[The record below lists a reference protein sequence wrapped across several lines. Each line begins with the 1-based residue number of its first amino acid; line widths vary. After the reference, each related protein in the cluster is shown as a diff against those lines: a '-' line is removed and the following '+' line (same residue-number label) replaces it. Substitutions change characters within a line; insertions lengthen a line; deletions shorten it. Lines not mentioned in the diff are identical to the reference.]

1 MQESKQ
7 KVTGNDEEAPNE
19 NDGAEEGQLINN
31 EPFINVDQ
39 LELGVATKNIRAAS
53 LDGRNKGRETAK
65 AN

>member
-1 MQESKQ
+1 MQENKT
-7 KVTGNDEEAPNE
+7 KVTGNDEEPI

-53 LDGRNKGRETAK
+53 LDVRNRGREPVK
-65 AN
+65 SN